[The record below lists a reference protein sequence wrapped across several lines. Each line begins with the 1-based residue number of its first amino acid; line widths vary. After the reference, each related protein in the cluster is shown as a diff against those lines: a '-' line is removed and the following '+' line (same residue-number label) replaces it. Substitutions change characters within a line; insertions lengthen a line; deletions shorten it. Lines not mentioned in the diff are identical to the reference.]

1 MTSVGPG
8 QDETNPRDSIP
19 VSLIELVGVLA
30 MMSATVAFA
39 IDAMLPAF
47 PLIASELSP
56 DAPNRVQ
63 LIVATFMVGLGVGTL
78 VVGPLSDAYGRQT
91 VAIWGTALIV
101 ICAMVSAI
109 APSLEVLLIARFV
122 QGLGS
127 AGPRVAAMAIVRDL
141 FRGREMAKIMS
152 FVIFVFTLA
161 PIFAP
166 SIGWVLSWAF
176 GWRAIFVSFAIF
188 SLISTGW
195 LVWRLPETLRPENT
209 RTFRLNQLVTG
220 VKEIFSIRH
229 VVLTMMAQTLV
240 FAILMSALMSSQQVF
255 HDIFDQGPRFHLWF
269 GLMAILAAG
278 SNLVN
283 ASLVMRFGMKTM
295 VKWALIGQGALT
307 FLFLASLLTGWLPA
321 SWLFPIGFLWYTSV
335 FYLAGFGIGNLASLA
350 MEPLGHMAGLAASII
365 AAIPTVVSIAIAVPI
380 GQAFNGTMIPLTTG
394 VLLLGVAALFFV
406 TRLDDSEA

>member
-8 QDETNPRDSIP
+8 RDDTNPHDSLP
-19 VSLIELVGVLA
+19 VSLAELIGVLA

-47 PLIASELSP
+47 PQIATELST

-63 LIVATFMVGLGVGTL
+63 LIVAAFMVGLGVGTL
-78 VVGPLSDAYGRQT
+78 VVGPISDAYGRQF

-101 ICAMVSAI
+101 ICALVSAF
-109 APSLEVLLIARFV
+109 APSLEVLLLARFV

-166 SIGWVLSWAF
+166 SIGWVLAWAF
-176 GWRAIFVSFAIF
+176 GWRAIFVAFAIF
-188 SLISTGW
+188 SLVSTGW
-195 LVWRLPETLRPENT
+195 LVLRLPETLRPENT
-209 RTFRLNQLVTG
+209 RAFRFNQLVSG
-220 VKEIFSIRH
+220 VKEIFSIRR
-229 VVLTMMAQTLV
+229 VMLAMMGQTLI

-255 HDIFDQGPRFHLWF
+255 HDIFDQGDYFHFWF
-269 GLMAILAAG
+269 GFMAILAAG

-283 ASLVMRFGMKTM
+283 AKLVMRYGMKTM

-307 FLFLASLLTGWLPA
+307 FLFLLSLLSGWLPA
-321 SWLFPIGFLWYTSV
+321 SWLFPIGFVWYTSV

-350 MEPLGHMAGLAASII
+350 MEPVGHMAGLAASII
-365 AAIPTVVSIAIAVPI
+365 TATATVVSIAIAVPI
-380 GQAFNGTMIPLTTG
+380 GQAFNGTLIPLTTSVLALG
-394 VLLLGVAALFFV
+394 CLAVLLVS
-406 TRLDDSEA
+406 RIDDTEA